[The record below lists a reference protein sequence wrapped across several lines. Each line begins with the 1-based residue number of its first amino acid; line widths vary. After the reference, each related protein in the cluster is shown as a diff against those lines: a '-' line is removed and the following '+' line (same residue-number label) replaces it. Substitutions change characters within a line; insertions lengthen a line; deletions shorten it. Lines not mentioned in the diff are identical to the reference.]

1 METDTDERNEK
12 AKREYSAVLTVTS
25 PAPEK
30 KEYLDFSDQVR
41 FNQFQEFPALPRN
54 ARVAVASEKI
64 PGTAA

>member
-41 FNQFQEFPALPRN
+41 FKR
-54 ARVAVASEKI
+54 I
-64 PGTAA
+64 PSVTEICLGCGCI